1 MKTLAE
7 QTQCTVIGFC
17 GWKYNQQVDSKLCG
31 KKRKLKDRLYKLIM
45 RLKQGNKVNGER
57 TQESEIDGEMMQVA
71 LVIQR
76 MWEQRR

>member
-1 MKTLAE
+1 M
-7 QTQCTVIGFC
+7 
-17 GWKYNQQVDSKLCG
+17 W